1 METPLHCVD
10 APAHY
15 KQGEVEC
22 VDAMESA
29 FGKDRVATFCT
40 VNAMKYLWR
49 SNEHDDGVETSLR
62 KASWFIHKAL
72 QLSRTSQPATP
83 RVNDG
88 NVGWERVLR
97 GVHRCGML
105 LLLQVFFV
113 IVCEGWPTLGALVR
127 SAEWRCSQSQPPP
140 SW

>member
-40 VNAMKYLWR
+40 VNAMKYLC
-49 SNEHDDGVETSLR
+49 D
-62 KASWFIHKAL
+62 
-72 QLSRTSQPATP
+72 RTSTTMASRLAYARHHGLFTRRYSSHVRLNLP
-83 RVNDG
+83 R
-88 NVGWERVLR
+88 R
-97 GVHRCGML
+97 
-105 LLLQVFFV
+105 
-113 IVCEGWPTLGALVR
+113 A
-127 SAEWRCSQSQPPP
+127 
-140 SW
+140 